1 MEHALIETYGCTLN
15 QADSDMI
22 EGILRQEGVQT
33 ERGTYSE
40 EMNADYVIINTCT
53 VKKPTEQKI
62 LDRIQ
67 KMNGKGA
74 RLIVTGCMASAN
86 PDRIREAAPKAR
98 IISINNMPEMLPKM
112 LNGNTGT
119 IALAY
124 KRIDRSKFIYTPTGV
139 IARIPISD
147 GCLSSCSFCETKF
160 ARGPLNSF
168 SEELILR
175 AVSNAVSNGAKE
187 IELASQ
193 DTGAYGADKKT
204 DIAYLVS
211 KAADI
216 NGNFRIR
223 IGMLNPEHLHKY
235 LDRLIECYKSDKVYK
250 FLHLPVQSGSDSV
263 LKDMKRNY
271 SAEEFR
277 AYVREIREK
286 IPGISIATDMIV
298 GYPTETEE
306 DFEMSINMLNDV
318 RPAITNVSKFWE
330 RPNATAKRSG
340 RLSNATIKERSI
352 RMARLAK
359 AIQYEDLSMA
369 IGTTEKVCVTES
381 NQRSNIARDSFYR
394 NIALKD
400 KEELG
405 SEINVRITGNSS
417 VCLLAERC
425 S

>member
-22 EGILRQEGVQT
+22 EGILRQSGVHT
-33 ERGTYSE
+33 ERGTYSKE
-40 EMNADYVIINTCT
+40 ANADYVIINTCT

-67 KMNGKGA
+67 KMSGKGD

-86 PDRIREAAPKAR
+86 PDRIRKAAPKAR
-98 IISINNMPEMLPKM
+98 IISINNVPEMLPKM
-112 LNGNTGT
+112 LNGNPDTGMH
-119 IALAY
+119 AY
-124 KRIDRSKFIYTPTGV
+124 KRIDRSKFIFNPMGV

-168 SEELILR
+168 SEELILK

-235 LDRLIECYKSDKVYK
+235 IDRLIECYKSAKVYK

-263 LKDMKRNY
+263 LKEMKRNY
-271 SAEEFR
+271 SADEFT
-277 AYVREIREK
+277 AYVREMREK

-298 GYPTETEE
+298 GYPTESEE
-306 DFEMSINMLNDV
+306 DFEQSIALLKGI
-318 RPAITNVSKFWE
+318 RPSVTNVSKFWE
-330 RPNATAKRSG
+330 RPNAAAKKSG
-340 RLSNATIKERSI
+340 RLSNATIKGRSI

-359 AIQYEDLSMA
+359 AIQYEDLALAVGSKER
-369 IGTTEKVCVTES
+369 ICITES
-381 NQRSNIARDSFYR
+381 NSKSNIGRDGLYR
-394 NIALKD
+394 NIAVKGN
-400 KEELG
+400 EELG
-405 SEINVRITGNSS
+405 SEIDVRITGNSS
-417 VCLLAERC
+417 VCLLAEKC

>member
-22 EGILRQEGVQT
+22 EGILRQSGVQT
-33 ERGTYSE
+33 ERGTYSDE
-40 EMNADYVIINTCT
+40 ANADYVIINTCT

-67 KMNGKGA
+67 KMNVKGD

-86 PDRIREAAPKAR
+86 PDRIRKAAPKAN
-98 IISINNMPEMLPKM
+98 IISINNMPEMLPKL
-112 LNGNTGT
+112 LNGNPGTGMQS
-119 IALAY
+119 Y
-124 KRIDRSKFIYTPTGV
+124 KRIDRSQFIYNPMGV

-168 SEELILR
+168 SEELVLR
-175 AVSNAVSNGAKE
+175 AISNAVSNGAKE

-211 KAADI
+211 KATDI

-223 IGMLNPEHLHKY
+223 IGMLNPEHLYKY

-271 SAEEFR
+271 SIDEFI
-277 AYVREIREK
+277 AYAKEIRKK

-306 DFEMSINMLNDV
+306 DFEESIGLLKDI
-318 RPAITNVSKFWE
+318 RPAVTNVSKFWE

-340 RLSNATIKERSI
+340 RLSNTTIKNRSI

-359 AIQYEDLSMA
+359 AIQYEDLSLA
-369 IGTTEKVCVTES
+369 VGTTERVCITES
-381 NQRSNIARDSFYR
+381 NSKSNIGRDRFYR
-394 NIALKD
+394 NVAVNNR
-400 KEELG
+400 EELG
-405 SEINVRITGNSS
+405 SEIKVLIKGNSS
-417 VCLLAERC
+417 VCLIAEKC
-425 S
+425 

>member
-1 MEHALIETYGCTLN
+1 MLCARCGKTIYKY
-15 QADSDMI
+15 
-22 EGILRQEGVQT
+22 R
-33 ERGTYSE
+33 
-40 EMNADYVIINTCT
+40 TCNYCKRKICESC
-53 VKKPTEQKI
+53 VKSS
-62 LDRIQ
+62 R
-67 KMNGKGA
+67 KMSGKGA

-298 GYPTETEE
+298 GYPMETEE

-381 NQRSNIARDSFYR
+381 NQRSNIARDIFYR

-400 KEELG
+400 KEGLG

-417 VCLLAERC
+417 VCLLAEKC
-425 S
+425 Y